1 MDENITNSRGSLGES
16 LFVRATNDGGS
27 PLLLLLGVELL
38 WSPASGGR
46 GHRLHRGHL
55 TTDTQHY
62 FTLDSWNSVDIIII
76 LLQIKIMYM

>member
-55 TTDTQHY
+55 TTDTQNY
-62 FTLDSWNSVDIIII
+62 FTLDSCNSVDIIF
-76 LLQIKIMYM
+76 LQIKIMYM